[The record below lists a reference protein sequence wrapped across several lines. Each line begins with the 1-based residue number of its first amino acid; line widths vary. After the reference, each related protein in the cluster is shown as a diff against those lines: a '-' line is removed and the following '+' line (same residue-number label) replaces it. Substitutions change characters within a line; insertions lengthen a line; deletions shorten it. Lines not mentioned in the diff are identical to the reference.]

1 MVIIFTE
8 NLKIMG
14 IKKRKERER
23 AEMRSL
29 ILSTAKK
36 LLIERGYE
44 QTSVRNI
51 ASEISYSH
59 GTIYLYFRDKD
70 AIFQEI
76 SKQGLNA
83 LTEKVKSLAALDNPI
98 VRLVAM
104 GRAYVDFVRENPDI
118 YELMFTNKAF
128 LGYIKE
134 KYQQDRIESKQNVF
148 HILLE
153 TMQECIDKKF
163 IKSHYLESLSFLF
176 WSTLH
181 GAITLEISG
190 RLYFAN
196 SRNPETSV
204 DKAFDLLCKLVRS

>member
-1 MVIIFTE
+1 
-8 NLKIMG
+8 MG
-14 IKKRKERER
+14 IKERKEKERE
-23 AEMRSL
+23 EMRNL

-36 LLIERGYE
+36 LFVEKGYE

-59 GTIYLYFRDKD
+59 GTIYLYFKDKD

-76 SKQGLNA
+76 SKQGFNV
-83 LTEKVKSLAALDNPI
+83 LTEKVKALTALDNPI

-104 GRAYVDFVRENPDI
+104 GRAYIDFVRKNPDI
-118 YELMFTNKAF
+118 YELMFTNEAP
-128 LGYIKE
+128 LEYIKE
-134 KYQQDRIESKQNVF
+134 NYQQDRIENKQNAF

-163 IKSHYLESLSFLF
+163 IKSHNLESLSFLF

-181 GAITLEISG
+181 GAVTLEISG
-190 RLYFAN
+190 RHYIAN
-196 SRNPETSV
+196 SRNPETLV
-204 DKAFDLLCKLVRS
+204 DKAFDLLCELVRS